1 MKPEYTY
8 KNELCS
14 SSNMKKADDIIMDY
28 MFHGWHLIKVWTIN
42 QNVQYI
48 TTVLLFIKEI
58 NVR

>member
-1 MKPEYTY
+1 MKPENTY

-28 MFHGWHLIKVWTIN
+28 MFHGWHF

-48 TTVLLFIKEI
+48 TTVLLFRKEI